1 MVPFRENTFYLFAWR
16 AFLTALIGLVL
27 MATRSVEVA
36 AALLIGANVALLF
49 SFGLIVWS
57 EQLTEERIVW
67 TEAWRMLKPSQ
78 RPVAEP
84 AAGGRTDASTTWRCA
99 SPRAHR
105 LWRLLCLHQRSCLR
119 ARSGGRNCD
128 RKRTTVFSDG
138 QGARAQPPGD
148 ATCPRRTMAND
159 RSWHECGL
167 PLSGEEQSC
176 SGHQR
181 DDRV

>member
-67 TEAWRMLKPSQ
+67 AEAWRMLKPSQ
-78 RPVAEP
+78 RPVGRAGRRWAHRCLNDMALRFAEGASALAIALSASALMLTARSLARP
-84 AAGGRTDASTTWRCA
+84 AST
-99 SPRAHR
+99 
-105 LWRLLCLHQRSCLR
+105 
-119 ARSGGRNCD
+119 
-128 RKRTTVFSDG
+128 
-138 QGARAQPPGD
+138 GARD
-148 ATCPRRTMAND
+148 
-159 RSWHECGL
+159 S
-167 PLSGEEQSC
+167 
-176 SGHQR
+176 
-181 DDRV
+181 